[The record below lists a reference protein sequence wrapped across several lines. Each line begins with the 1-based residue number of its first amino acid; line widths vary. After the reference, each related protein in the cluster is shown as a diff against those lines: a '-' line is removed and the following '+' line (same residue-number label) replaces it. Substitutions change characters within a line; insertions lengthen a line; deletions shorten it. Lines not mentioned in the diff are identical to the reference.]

1 MVDKRYGSED
11 ITTISSEADLIMI
24 EYQNTFVKIQ
34 RLGNMIVFIQKNSHA
49 DKIGVKIEI

>member
-34 RLGNMIVFIQKNSHA
+34 RLGNMIVFIQKNSRA
-49 DKIGVKIEI
+49 DKIGVKIAI